1 MAKDLLVINL
11 ELSVVRVKEMSMRIK
26 TDIC

>member
-11 ELSVVRVKEMSMRIK
+11 ELSVARVKEISMRIK